1 MQYRNNIA
9 HLFVIWIY
17 STENIGRLLVGGMG
31 IYTQPSVHV
40 LKLTMKSIETI
51 WGNILL
57 GEIKVGSSHVVNN
70 SMVYFGAL
78 MWEFE
83 D

>member
-1 MQYRNNIA
+1 
-9 HLFVIWIY
+9 
-17 STENIGRLLVGGMG
+17 
-31 IYTQPSVHV
+31 
-40 LKLTMKSIETI
+40 MKSIETI

-83 D
+83 DLMMEKMDLFCACFS